1 MNTMNKRMHSSEI
14 RVVVKVVYPIL
25 VRAHY
30 IDEFNN
36 LTEIIPQVQHFDTY
50 ESKKALNFFSAF
62 FVCIPADIIDL
73 LFSTTG

>member
-1 MNTMNKRMHSSEI
+1 MNKRMHSSEI

-36 LTEIIPQVQHFDTY
+36 LTEVIPQVQHQI
-50 ESKKALNFFSAF
+50 FSIQVPF
-62 FVCIPADIIDL
+62 FVRDL
-73 LFSTTG
+73 DNCQKLDT